1 MQKVKIFDVDNIV
14 KLQNQINDFIEE
26 GHAVDQISCSSHANV
41 YTPHYVCA
49 VLYHDAETGMHPT
62 VEDIDVRR

>member
-1 MQKVKIFDVDNIV
+1 MQKVKMFDTDSIV

-41 YTPHYVCA
+41 YTSHYVCA
-49 VLYHDAETGMHPT
+49 ILYHDAETEMRPT

>member
-1 MQKVKIFDVDNIV
+1 MQKVKMFDTDSIV

-26 GHAVDQISCSSHANV
+26 GHVVDQISCSSHANV

-49 VLYHDAETGMHPT
+49 ILYHDAETRICPT
-62 VEDIDVRR
+62 VGHTDTRR

>member
-1 MQKVKIFDVDNIV
+1 MQKVKMFDTDSIV

-49 VLYHDAETGMHPT
+49 ILYHDAET
-62 VEDIDVRR
+62 

>member
-41 YTPHYVCA
+41 YTSHYVCA
-49 VLYHDAETGMHPT
+49 ILYHDAETGMHPT